1 MARIGSL
8 VTTMEEE
15 DSIAPVVN
23 ERQSA
28 GFCFGGFSLWTRDG
42 YHEAR
47 EDLIKLSD
55 AVLNARVLLE
65 KRNDE
70 S

>member
-1 MARIGSL
+1 MARPGWL
-8 VTTMEEE
+8 VMTMVAE
-15 DSIAPVVN
+15 DSIAPMVN
-23 ERQSA
+23 EQKSA
-28 GFCFGGFSLWTRDG
+28 GLCFGGFSLWTRDG